1 MFIDPNV
8 AVGGLGIVTL
18 KHNELRVEEE
28 IKGNPVK
35 KLKEISLM
43 KVDLT
48 LTPEDF
54 GLEGREDSSTLGY

>member
-1 MFIDPNV
+1 MRERGE
-8 AVGGLGIVTL
+8 GGVVTL

-43 KVDLT
+43 KLDLT

-54 GLEGREDSSTLGY
+54 GLEDREDSSTLGY